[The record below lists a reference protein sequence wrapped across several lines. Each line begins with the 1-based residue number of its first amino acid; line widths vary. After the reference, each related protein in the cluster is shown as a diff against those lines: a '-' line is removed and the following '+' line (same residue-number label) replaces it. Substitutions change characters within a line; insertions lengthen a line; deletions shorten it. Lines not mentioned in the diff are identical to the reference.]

1 MRKAFVDSLL
11 EWGKVNK
18 PPFLLTGDLGY
29 SVLEPFQQTFPAN
42 FINVGIMEQS
52 MISFGAGLQLSTQKP
67 VFIYSIN
74 NFVTFRA
81 LEQIR
86 LDIGYH
92 DLGIC
97 LVGVGAGF
105 QYQTAGY
112 SHWGVEDLAAIAS
125 LEKFSIST
133 PSDSQGVKTQVQQF
147 LNNPKP
153 TYLRLGK
160 IESELTNFQNIENFQ
175 GLRRLGIGS
184 KYLLTHGS
192 LAAVIANH
200 KNFNPELFSLFIFD
214 RMPEFDDLSLINLI
228 RSAKSISVIEEVIF
242 SGGLGS
248 RISRVIAENRISI
261 EFSWTG
267 INGRELQSAG
277 GEINYLRNRE
287 LGENYLENV
296 LNSNG

>member
-1 MRKAFVDSLL
+1 MRKTFVDSLL
-11 EWGKVNK
+11 EWGKVNE
-18 PPFLLTGDLGY
+18 PPYLLTGDLGY

-52 MISFGAGLQLSTQKP
+52 MISFGAGLQLSTKKP

-92 DLGIC
+92 NLGIC

-112 SHWGVEDLAAIAS
+112 SHWGIEDLAAVAS
-125 LEKFSIST
+125 LENFSIST
-133 PSDSQGVKTQVQQF
+133 PSDSQGVKTEVQKF
-147 LNNPKP
+147 LKDPKP

-160 IESELTNFQNIENFQ
+160 LENELTNFQKIENFQ
-175 GLRRLGIGS
+175 GLRRFGTGS

-192 LAAVIANH
+192 LASVIANH
-200 KNFNPELFSLFIFD
+200 KSFNPELFSLINFD
-214 RMPEFDDLSLINLI
+214 RMPEFDNLNLINLI
-228 RSAKSISVIEEVIF
+228 RSAKSVSVIEEVVF

-248 RISRVIAENRISI
+248 RISRIIAENRISI

-287 LGENYLENV
+287 LGENYLENI
-296 LNSNG
+296 LKSNG

>member
-1 MRKAFVDSLL
+1 
-11 EWGKVNK
+11 
-18 PPFLLTGDLGY
+18 
-29 SVLEPFQQTFPAN
+29 
-42 FINVGIMEQS
+42 MEQS
-52 MISFGAGLQLSTQKP
+52 MISFGAGLQLSTKKP

-92 DLGIC
+92 NLGIC

-112 SHWGVEDLAAIAS
+112 SHWGIEDLAAVAS
-125 LEKFSIST
+125 LENFSIST
-133 PSDSQGVKTQVQQF
+133 PSDSQGVNTEVQKF
-147 LNNPKP
+147 LKDPKP

-160 IESELTNFQNIENFQ
+160 LENELTNFQRIENFQ
-175 GLRRLGIGS
+175 GLRRLGTGS

-192 LAAVIANH
+192 LASVIANH
-200 KNFNPELFSLFIFD
+200 KNFNSKLFSLINFD
-214 RMPEFDDLSLINLI
+214 RMPEFDNLNLINLI
-228 RSAKSISVIEEVIF
+228 RSAKSISVIEEVVF

-248 RISRVIAENRISI
+248 RISRIIAENRIDI

-277 GEINYLRNRE
+277 GEINYLRKRE
-287 LGENYLENV
+287 LGENYLENI